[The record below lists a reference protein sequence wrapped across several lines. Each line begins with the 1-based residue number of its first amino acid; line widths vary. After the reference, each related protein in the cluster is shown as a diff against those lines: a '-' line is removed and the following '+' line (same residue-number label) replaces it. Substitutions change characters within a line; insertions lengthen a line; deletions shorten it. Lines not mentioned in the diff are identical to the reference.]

1 MRIIACED
9 KTDLRTI
16 ITKSAFLRKIEKQY
30 KLKSNQAVCF
40 TNKALTR
47 FRLVFKVSKALFM
60 CVPEIDEQAQHSVY
74 LKISEEL
81 AKLAGIKN
89 RIKFDLFKDTAK
101 NRIKRQNKRKKAAK
115 KAKRKPR
122 RIYVR

>member
-1 MRIIACED
+1 MRIVACED
-9 KTDLRTI
+9 KTDLRTVI
-16 ITKSAFLRKIEKQY
+16 SKSKYLQKIAKQY

-60 CVPEIDEQAQHSVY
+60 CVPEIDEGAKHSVY

-89 RIKFDLFKDTAK
+89 RIKFDFFKDTAK
-101 NRIKRQNKRKKAAK
+101 KRITRQNKRKRATRKQ
-115 KAKRKPR
+115 KRKPR